1 MIVQSLP
8 HSKRTVSS
16 RVTLVRKIVIAVYC
30 ENYMEY
36 AHTECAQIAGV
47 FNVKAD
53 LNIINI
59 ML

>member
-16 RVTLVRKIVIAVYC
+16 RVTLARKIVIAVYC
-30 ENYMEY
+30 ENYVEY
-36 AHTECAQIAGV
+36 VHPECAQIAGV
-47 FNVKAD
+47 FSVKSD
-53 LNIINI
+53 LNLINI